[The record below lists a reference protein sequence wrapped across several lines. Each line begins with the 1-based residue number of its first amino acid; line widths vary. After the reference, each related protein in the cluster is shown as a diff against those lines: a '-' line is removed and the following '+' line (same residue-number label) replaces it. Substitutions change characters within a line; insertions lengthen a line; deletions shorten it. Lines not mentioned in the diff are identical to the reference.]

1 MTRLQIALIRLDADL
16 RAVGAR
22 WALVGGFAVMLR
34 VESRSTRDLDIVLAV
49 SGDREAE
56 SVVRSL
62 RMRGY
67 RDHPAGGMME
77 RKDGRLSTV
86 RLISPPLEE
95 DAGAE
100 IDLLIA
106 CAGVEAEVAAA
117 AEVLEVLP
125 DVFIPVARP
134 GHLLALK
141 VLAGRPKDLE
151 DARTLLREM
160 DAKELALARESV
172 VLMERRGFVEDPE
185 RNLLADL
192 GRLLNE
198 LKQGF

>member
-1 MTRLQIALIRLDADL
+1 LDADL
-16 RAVGAR
+16 RAIGAR

-56 SVVRSL
+56 NVVRSL
-62 RMRGY
+62 RIRGY
-67 RDHPAGGMME
+67 RDHPSGGMME

-95 DAGAE
+95 DVGAE
-100 IDLLIA
+100 IDLLIG

-141 VLAGRPKDLE
+141 ILAGRPKDQE

-160 DAKELALARESV
+160 DAKDLALARESV

-192 GRLLNE
+192 GRLLDE